1 MIIATFISGLR
12 ALKRMQLMAYA
23 TISTNMLE
31 IMQVK
36 IAMVNVFINH
46 CGNWFTL
53 SEPGFRMAA

>member
-36 IAMVNVFINH
+36 IAMVNVF
-46 CGNWFTL
+46 
-53 SEPGFRMAA
+53 